1 MLTVSTMSSRS
12 SGVLATTGKEAQYNR
27 MSHLSGLGQ
36 HNIIGFV
43 SIVDVSRARE
53 FYRDTLGLR
62 LVMEE
67 PPFALVFE
75 ANGIMLRLGM
85 AKELPP
91 AHGTVLGWQVPEI
104 TATVKNLGQAGVRF
118 ERYGGMDQDELGIWT
133 SPSRAKVAWFK
144 DPDGNI
150 LSVSEHPELKK

>member
-1 MLTVSTMSSRS
+1 MSQHSE
-12 SGVLATTGKEAQYNR
+12 LGKY
-27 MSHLSGLGQ
+27 
-36 HNIIGFV
+36 NIIGFI
-43 SIVDVSRARE
+43 SIVDVPRAIT

-62 LVMEE
+62 LVSEE
-67 PPFALVFE
+67 PPFAVVFD

-104 TATVKNLGQAGVRF
+104 IGTVKNLQQGGVRF
-118 ERYGGMDQDELGIWT
+118 ERFGGMNQDELGIWT
-133 SPSRAKVAWFK
+133 APSGAKVAWFK

-150 LSVSEHPELKK
+150 LSVTEFTELKK

>member
-1 MLTVSTMSSRS
+1 MS
-12 SGVLATTGKEAQYNR
+12 QF
-27 MSHLSGLGQ
+27 SGLGKY
-36 HNIIGFV
+36 NIIGFV
-43 SIVDVSRARE
+43 SIVDVSRAKD

-104 TATVKNLGQAGVRF
+104 AATVKNLGHAGIRF
-118 ERYGGMDQDELGIWT
+118 ERDGGMDQDELGIWT
-133 SPSRAKVAWFK
+133 SPTGAKVAWFK
-144 DPDGNI
+144 DPDGNT
-150 LSVSEHPELKK
+150 LSVSEHPELKS